1 MLTNVRLEVHQLF
14 TEKTSFAAS
23 HKTGIGA

>member
-1 MLTNVRLEVHQLF
+1 MLANARLEVHQLF

-23 HKTGIGA
+23 HKTGIGD